1 MRLKRLELF
10 GFKSFADR
18 TVIDFQRSLTGIV
31 GPNGCGKSNVVDAI
45 RWTLGEQRAK
55 SMRGGEMT
63 DVIFKGSSSRA
74 GLGVAEATMVFDN
87 SDGVIESRGAEVSI
101 TRRVYKSAEGEYLI
115 DGERVRLKDI
125 RDMLFDTGLG
135 SRGYSVLEQGRIDAV
150 LSANPLERRAIFEE
164 AAGISRYRQR
174 KHEAENKLKRVERDM
189 ERLDDVLRELTTRSR
204 SLKIQAGKA
213 ERFISTRDSW
223 REQATRYSKHR
234 AFNLKD
240 SLASVSE
247 KITETEELA
256 ETLREQRT
264 AAETE
269 VHEFEQ
275 AQMKLAFEQ
284 ERVSKSLAETGAEL
298 RALDERKSQLTVR
311 IRAWRQSSEEEC
323 ARRGELV
330 QRLGERQAELDDL
343 TAAVEELNRKSE
355 EAAERLLADTQALAH
370 IREDLDQIVRA
381 AEEADELVLELLH
394 DKTAAEN
401 EVIRLERTIEP
412 LGDRLRKST
421 ERLRETRESR
431 ELAVEADRRAR
442 EEVRLAEEHSNELES
457 RRAHLHGEARE
468 LEDATAELA
477 GQRTEGRL
485 ERTRIEGRIES
496 LLDHELERERL
507 DSGSREL
514 VRLADAALQ
523 TEGAVESEGA
533 DGEVPTADS
542 SRPPVERLG
551 GLLADKLRTST
562 RYARALD
569 VVLGNRAQ
577 ALIVEDIDAAGE
589 VIQWLKDQALGH
601 ARLVLPRGLSRAGFV
616 PAPNLVRMSGVE
628 GPLLD
633 CVSVEPGFE
642 QLAETLLRD
651 VLLVE
656 SIAVAVEMVGL
667 SPGLRCV
674 TVEGDLVDSGG
685 ISGGHQ
691 DIVHGPVGRR
701 SSAAE
706 LTGEI
711 GEIERLG
718 EELTTQLE
726 ALGQKKGELQADTQV
741 VLTALD
747 EARQSLGDAR
757 GTMESAR
764 MRLADLDEA
773 LRVRQTECAEIEKEQ
788 TDCEVALVASRERH
802 GELCR
807 EFEKENALLAEYVR
821 GRRATEAQREE
832 FSRRESQ
839 ARVES
844 TSLSGQLE
852 GDRRRREDLQRGCEE
867 LVEEEQRSTE
877 LALRHAADADAG
889 EAQFEEIDGKR
900 EQYDSAKNEL
910 ESEQSELRQQDQS
923 MRESIEEQRHSAET
937 VTRSLEEEM
946 RKLSD
951 RRLED
956 QRLELAREELLRRAE
971 EELSLS
977 EYDLLSEFEPEE
989 ELKDVLPIDQLGEAV
1004 SDLKRT
1010 LDKLGSVNLEAV
1022 EELEEVTER
1031 LTFLEEQRG
1040 DISRARLAL
1049 LNTLRTIN
1057 EESER
1062 LFLDAF
1068 EDIRKNFSGLFRQL
1082 FGGGRATI
1090 ELAEG
1095 EPVLE
1100 AGIEISARPP
1110 GREMLPLGLLSGG
1123 QRTMTAL
1130 ALLFAVFK
1138 SRPSPFC
1145 VLDEVDAAL
1154 DDANIGRF
1162 LVLLDGFRETTQFIV
1177 VTHNK
1182 GTMSSCDLLYGITM
1196 ETRGVSRNV
1205 SVELSEVDEFVP
1217 EVEGNATVAQEARAE
1232 TMRTA
1237 VLEDEAGDLED
1248 GDDETGEPVV
1258 ELIPVRDPGA
1268 LEESEVPALETAEE
1282 PQASIEESVET
1293 AHSVTSE

>member
-18 TVIDFQRSLTGIV
+18 TVIDFQRSLTGVV

-74 GLGVAEATMVFDN
+74 GLGLAEATMVFDN
-87 SDGVIESRGAEVSI
+87 SDSVIESRGAEISI
-101 TRRVYKSAEGEYLI
+101 TRRVYKSAEGEYMI

-150 LSANPLERRAIFEE
+150 LSANPIERRSIFEE

-174 KHEAENKLKRVERDM
+174 RHEAENKLKRVERDM

-213 ERFISTRDSW
+213 ERFISTRDNW
-223 REQATRYSKHR
+223 REQATRYSRHR
-234 AFNLKD
+234 AFDLKRNL
-240 SLASVSE
+240 STVSE
-247 KITETEELA
+247 EITETEALA
-256 ETLREQRT
+256 ESLREQRT
-264 AAETE
+264 VAERE
-269 VHEFEQ
+269 VHEFE
-275 AQMKLAFEQ
+275 AQQMQLALEQ
-284 ERVSKSLAETGAEL
+284 ERVSKNLAETGAEL

-330 QRLGERQAELDDL
+330 QRLQERQAEFDELV
-343 TAAVEELNRKSE
+343 AAVEELTTKSE
-355 EAAERLLADTQALAH
+355 EAAVRLKRDAESLAH
-370 IREDLDQIVRA
+370 IREDLDQIVAA
-381 AEEADELVLELLH
+381 AEHQDQLVLELLH
-394 DKTAAEN
+394 EKTAAEN

-412 LGDRLRKST
+412 LGARLRKSN
-421 ERLRETRESR
+421 ERLSQTRESR
-431 ELAVEADRRAR
+431 ELAIEADRRAR
-442 EEVRLAEEHSNELES
+442 EEVQQAEQRSNELES
-457 RRAHLHGEARE
+457 RRAQLHGEARE

-496 LLDHELERERL
+496 LLDHDLERERL

-514 VRLADAALQ
+514 VRLADAANQ
-523 TEGAVESEGA
+523 EVSIPEVSTQEW
-533 DGEVPTADS
+533 GEERNEPTS
-542 SRPPVERLG
+542 GGPPVDRLG

-577 ALIVEDIDAAGE
+577 ALIVEDIEAASE
-589 VIQWLKDQALGH
+589 VIQWLKDQTLGH

-642 QLAETLLRD
+642 ALAETLLRD

-656 SIAVAVEMVGL
+656 SIEGAVEMVGL

-674 TVEGDLVDSGG
+674 TVEGDLVDAGG

-718 EELTTQLE
+718 EELTAKLQE
-726 ALGQKKGELQADTQV
+726 LGNKKGELQADTQV

-747 EARQSLGDAR
+747 EARQALGDAR

-764 MRLADLDEA
+764 MRLADLDDA
-773 LRVRQTECAEIEKEQ
+773 LRVRQTECAEIEREQ
-788 TDCEVALVASRERH
+788 ADCQAALLASTARH
-802 GELCR
+802 AELVR
-807 EFEKENALLAEYVR
+807 EFEKENALLMEYVR
-821 GRRATEAQREE
+821 GRRATESQREE
-832 FSRRESQ
+832 FSRREAQ
-839 ARVES
+839 TRVEA

-852 GDRRRREDLQRGCEE
+852 GARRRCEDLQRGCEE
-867 LVEEEQRSTE
+867 LVEEEERSAD

-900 EQYDSAKNEL
+900 EEYQAGQEIL
-910 ESEQSELRQQDQS
+910 AREQTDLRERDLAV
-923 MRESIEEQRHSAET
+923 REAIEEQRHGAEN

-951 RRLED
+951 TRLED

-977 EYDLLSEFEPEE
+977 EFDLLSEFEPED
-989 ELKDVLPIDQLGEAV
+989 ELQETVPIDQLGVEV
-1004 SDLKRT
+1004 SELKRT
-1010 LDKLGSVNLEAV
+1010 LDRLGSVNLEAV

-1057 EESER
+1057 EESEK
-1062 LFLDAF
+1062 LFMDAF
-1068 EDIRKNFSGLFRQL
+1068 EDIRKNFSTLFRQL

-1162 LVLLDGFRETTQFIV
+1162 LVLLEGFRETTQFIV

-1182 GTMSSCDLLYGITM
+1182 GTMSACDLLYGITM

-1205 SVELSEVDEFVP
+1205 SVELSEVDDFVP
-1217 EVEGNATVAQEARAE
+1217 EVEGNAGIAQEAREE
-1232 TMRTA
+1232 TLRA
-1237 VLEDEAGDLED
+1237 AAQSE
-1248 GDDETGEPVV
+1248 DDEDDSEVQAEIDDATAEPVV
-1258 ELIPVRDPGA
+1258 ELVPVGEP
-1268 LEESEVPALETAEE
+1268 VAEE
-1282 PQASIEESVET
+1282 ASAAEAEDATVERSVET
-1293 AHSVTSE
+1293 AT

>member
-45 RWTLGEQRAK
+45 RWTLGEQRAR

-74 GLGVAEATMVFDN
+74 GLGLAESTMVFDN
-87 SDGVIESRGAEVSI
+87 SDGVIESRGAEISI
-101 TRRVYKSAEGEYLI
+101 TRRVYKSAEGEYMI

-150 LSANPLERRAIFEE
+150 LSANPIERRSIFEE

-213 ERFISTRDSW
+213 ERFITTRDSW
-223 REQATRYSKHR
+223 RDQATRYSRHR
-234 AFNLKD
+234 AFDLKRNLGTVAEEIKQ
-240 SLASVSE
+240 
-247 KITETEELA
+247 TEELA
-256 ETLREQRT
+256 ENLREQRT
-264 AAETE
+264 VAERE
-269 VHEFEQ
+269 VHEFE
-275 AQMKLAFEQ
+275 AQQMQLALEQ
-284 ERVSKSLAETGAEL
+284 ERVSKNLAETGAEL
-298 RALDERKSQLTVR
+298 RALDERKSQLNVR

-330 QRLGERQAELDDL
+330 QRLQERQAEFDELV
-343 TAAVEELNRKSE
+343 ASVEELNTKSE
-355 EAAERLLADTQALAH
+355 EAAVRLKRDAEALAH
-370 IREDLDQIVRA
+370 IRDDLDQIVAA
-381 AEEADELVLELLH
+381 AEHQDQLVLDLLH
-394 DKTAAEN
+394 EKTAAEN

-412 LGDRLRKST
+412 LGDRLRKSK
-421 ERLRETRESR
+421 ERLTQTRESR

-442 EEVRLAEEHSNELES
+442 EEVQQAEQRSNELES
-457 RRAHLHGEARE
+457 RRAQLHGEARE

-496 LLDHELERERL
+496 LLDHDLERERL

-514 VRLADAALQ
+514 VRLADEANQAEPSPDGSDHPSEAAA
-523 TEGAVESEGA
+523 GG
-533 DGEVPTADS
+533 
-542 SRPPVERLG
+542 PPVERLG

-577 ALIVEDIDAAGE
+577 ALIVEDIEAAGE
-589 VIQWLKDQALGH
+589 VIQWLKEQTLGH

-642 QLAETLLRD
+642 ALAETLLRD

-656 SIAVAVEMVGL
+656 SIEVAVEMVGL

-674 TVEGDLVDSGG
+674 TVEGDLVDAGG

-718 EELTTQLE
+718 EELTAKLQG
-726 ALGQKKGELQADTQV
+726 LGDKKGELQADTQV

-747 EARQSLGDAR
+747 EARQALGDAR

-773 LRVRQTECAEIEKEQ
+773 LRVRQTECAEIEREQ
-788 TDCEVALVASRERH
+788 ADCQAALLASTARH
-802 GELCR
+802 AELVR
-807 EFEKENALLAEYVR
+807 EFEKENALLMEYVR

-832 FSRRESQ
+832 FSRREAQ
-839 ARVES
+839 TRVEA

-852 GDRRRREDLQRGCEE
+852 GARRRSEDLQRGCEE
-867 LVEEEQRSTE
+867 LVEEEERSAE

-900 EQYDSAKNEL
+900 EEYQAGQEIL
-910 ESEQSELRQQDQS
+910 EKEQADLRERDQAA
-923 MRESIEEQRHSAET
+923 REAIEEQRHGAEN
-937 VTRSLEEEM
+937 VTRNLEEEM

-951 RRLED
+951 TRLED

-977 EYDLLSEFEPEE
+977 EFDLLSEFEPEE
-989 ELKDVLPIDQLGEAV
+989 ELQETAPINQLGEEV
-1004 SDLKRT
+1004 SELKRT
-1010 LDKLGSVNLEAV
+1010 LDRLGSVNLEAV

-1057 EESER
+1057 EESEK
-1062 LFLDAF
+1062 LFMDAF
-1068 EDIRKNFSGLFRQL
+1068 EDIRKNFSALFRQL

-1162 LVLLDGFRETTQFIV
+1162 LVLLEGFRETTQFIV

-1182 GTMSSCDLLYGITM
+1182 GTMSACDLLYGITM

-1205 SVELSEVDEFVP
+1205 SVELSEVDDFVP
-1217 EVEGNATVAQEARAE
+1217 EVEGDAGIAQEAREETLRAAANSTDDEDGSAE
-1232 TMRTA
+1232 
-1237 VLEDEAGDLED
+1237 LDEA
-1248 GDDETGEPVV
+1248 TGEPVV
-1258 ELIPVRDPGA
+1258 ELVPVGEPA
-1268 LEESEVPALETAEE
+1268 PVEESPAVAED
-1282 PQASIEESVET
+1282 ASVEESVET
-1293 AHSVTSE
+1293 TAS